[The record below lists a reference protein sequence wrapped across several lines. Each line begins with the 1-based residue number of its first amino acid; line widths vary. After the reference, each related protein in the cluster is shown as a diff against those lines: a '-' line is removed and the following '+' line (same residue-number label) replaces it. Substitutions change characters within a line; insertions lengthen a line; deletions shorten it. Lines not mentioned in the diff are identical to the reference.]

1 MTVGAGGSLNIIFKA
16 ILDPGDEVVVPR
28 PYFVEYGPYID
39 NHGGVLKL
47 VASTP
52 DFLLDIDAIDA
63 GIGSKTRAVLINS
76 PNNPTGRIYPADSLQ
91 ALSELLERKSRE
103 NGRVIYLVSDEPYR
117 RIVYDGAHV
126 PPAMAAYANTII
138 ASSYSKELSVAGERI
153 GYVAA
158 NPAIPRVGEL
168 MGGLILA
175 NRILGFVNAPALM
188 QRAVARLQGVSVDVT
203 PYQRNR
209 DVLYEALT
217 EAGFE
222 LVKPEGAFY
231 LFPRSP
237 IEDDVAFCQEML
249 KHLVLIVPGRGFGLA
264 GSLPPSLLRGS
275 RGGRWGVAGLPRS
288 GGQVLRERPLG
299 PDGQGDLRYDLRPFA
314 SLRSRRRFVSL
325 AAPRAGAQNFA
336 PIPLTIRP
344 DRRFQ
349 RLSDLSGG
357 DWPSCIAS
365 GRIASL
371 AASSCFASG
380 RIASLATSSCFA
392 SGRIASLAA
401 LSCFASGRIASLAA
415 LSCFARH
422 SDLPCPLRCES
433 ARALLIPRMP
443 GPSRADAPCR

>member
-1 MTVGAGGSLNIIFKA
+1 MFEEGARLAQVHGRDKVFDFSIGNPNLEPPREFVEVMEELLHQPPCGLHGYMSNAGYWETREAVAAYLSKDQGVPIPPDNVVMTVGAGGSLNTIFKA

-28 PYFVEYGPYID
+28 PYFAEYGPYID

-52 DFLLDIDAIDA
+52 DFLLDIDAIAA

-126 PPAMAAYANTII
+126 PAAMAAYANTII

-153 GYVAA
+153 GFVAA

-249 KHLVLIVPGRGFGLA
+249 KYLVLIVPGRGFGLA
-264 GSLPPSLLRGS
+264 GYFRLAYCVAPEVVDGALP
-275 RGGRWGVAGLPRS
+275 AFRS
-288 GGQVLRERPLG
+288 V
-299 PDGQGDLRYDLRPFA
+299 
-314 SLRSRRRFVSL
+314 
-325 AAPRAGAQNFA
+325 GAKYFGN
-336 PIPLTIRP
+336 
-344 DRRFQ
+344 
-349 RLSDLSGG
+349 
-357 DWPSCIAS
+357 
-365 GRIASL
+365 
-371 AASSCFASG
+371 
-380 RIASLATSSCFA
+380 
-392 SGRIASLAA
+392 
-401 LSCFASGRIASLAA
+401 
-415 LSCFARH
+415 AR
-422 SDLPCPLRCES
+422 
-433 ARALLIPRMP
+433 
-443 GPSRADAPCR
+443 